1 MSAYENCPNRGRMDS
16 MYFFYVDESGDRG
29 ITSPDPIYVLAAI
42 GLYENRWYKF
52 YRHITNIKRSL
63 MVKLHKNKGV
73 ELQLADCEIKS
84 RWIRDPRE
92 RAKHPFLQHLT
103 GAEIERLVVNYY
115 AQIDYHFMT
124 MIAIVIDKSK
134 IDPYYE
140 FNASKLHR
148 KAWEL
153 LCERIENF
161 MIECHGKHNAVIL
174 CDDMSKNENIS
185 LAMKHSY
192 LKETNTSSGL
202 ELRHIIE
209 MPLFVR
215 SELSEGVQL
224 VDLCAYNFQRAFRDK
239 NMEYAYFK
247 MMIPHLY
254 KSQMTQ
260 SEKID
265 GLKIFPDSSELVNLA
280 KTIE

>member
-1 MSAYENCPNRGRMDS
+1 

-29 ITSPDPIYVLAAI
+29 IKSSRPIYVLAAI

-52 YRHITNIKRSL
+52 YRHITNIKRRL
-63 MVKLHKNKGV
+63 LANLHKNKGV

-92 RAKHPFLQHLT
+92 RAKHRFLRHLSD
-103 GAEIERLVVNYY
+103 AEIENLVENYY
-115 AQIDYHFMT
+115 TQIDYHFMT
-124 MIAIVIDKSK
+124 IIVIVIDKSK
-134 IDPYYE
+134 IDPYYD

-161 MIECHGKHNAVIL
+161 MTEYHHKHNAVII
-174 CDDMSKNENIS
+174 CDDMNKNENIS

-192 LKETNTSSGL
+192 FKETKTSSGL

-224 VDLCAYNFQRAFRDK
+224 ADLCAYNFQRAFRDK
-239 NMEYAYFK
+239 DMEYSYFK
-247 MMIPHLY
+247 MLIPHLY
-254 KSQMTQ
+254 SSQMTQ
-260 SEKID
+260 LEKID
-265 GLKIFPDSSELVNLA
+265 GLKIFPDSSELIKLA
-280 KTIE
+280 KNIQ